1 MTYPFVSLGEVVAS
15 STGTA
20 NPGKAP
26 LDTFRYVDVAAV
38 DNVQKRI
45 VGTRD
50 VLGSEAPSRA
60 RKLISANDV
69 LVSTV
74 RPNLNAVAIVPGILQ
89 GAIASTGF
97 SVLRATQAALPEFI
111 FYFVQSQ
118 RFIESLCK
126 LTAGALYPAVTD
138 RQVLEQRLPLP
149 PLAEQRRIVD
159 ILSRAESIVR
169 LRREAQKKAA
179 ELIPALFT
187 DLFGDP
193 ATNPK
198 DWPVKP
204 LRELVKFVG
213 GATPPKSREDFWQG
227 DLPWVSPKDM
237 KRLEISDAE
246 DHLDVKVLMETNL
259 KLIPANSILVVVR
272 GMILAHSLPL
282 AITRS
287 PVTINQDMKAFTP
300 LRHVEPDYLFWALM
314 ASKGT
319 LQNKIDAAAHG
330 TKKLDTEHLV
340 NLNIP
345 IPPRSLQV
353 AWADKARA
361 VTSIQTQQATATT
374 QAEATFNALLAQ
386 VFAPV

>member
-1 MTYPFVSLGEVVAS
+1 MIAPYYKLGDLCHIASGGTPSRTRPNYFGGSVNWVKITDMLQGEVTLTEETLSGA
-15 STGTA
+15 GLA
-20 NPGKAP
+20 NCSAKLLP
-26 LDTFRYVDVAAV
+26 
-38 DNVQKRI
+38 
-45 VGTRD
+45 VGTVLISIFATIGRTA
-50 VLGSEAPSRA
+50 VLGIEAA
-60 RKLISANDV
+60 TN
-69 LVSTV
+69 
-74 RPNLNAVAIVPGILQ
+74 Q
-89 GAIASTGF
+89 AIAGVTAKTPSTLDARYLRYF
-97 SVLRATQAALPEFI
+97 LDAQRAYLRSVARGVAQPNI
-111 FYFVQSQ
+111 NQSILKNLDVPQ
-118 RFIESLCK
+118 
-126 LTAGALYPAVTD
+126 
-138 RQVLEQRLPLP
+138 P
-149 PLAEQRRIVD
+149 PLSEQLNIVD

-169 LRREAQKKAA
+169 LRHEAQKKAA

-187 DLFGDP
+187 DLFGDH

-198 DWPVKP
+198 GWPVQP

-213 GATPPKSREDFWQG
+213 GATPSKSREDFWEG

-237 KRLEISDAE
+237 KRLEISDAA
-246 DHLDVKVLMETNL
+246 DHLDAKVLAETNL

-300 LRHVEPDYLFWALM
+300 LGRVEPDYLFWALM
-314 ASKGT
+314 ASKAT

-361 VTSIQTQQATATT
+361 VASIQTQQATGTA
-374 QAEATFNALLAQ
+374 QAEATFNALLAE
-386 VFAPV
+386 VFAAA